1 MMMAPLP
8 SAHLT
13 TWSKRM
19 STINPL
25 AYREEVNPNIT
36 DKGAFP
42 YRTVA
47 NAAPSEAAQPMAG
60 VDRMKQLEQM
70 LQEAQ
75 GRAEVIEKEAYD
87 NAYLAGEKA
96 GMALGQKRAEQLLE
110 SIQDTLTGTEKS
122 IEEIKQQFA
131 EAALDVAQHIAEKI
145 INEELERDTSR
156 LWNIAAQA
164 AAQLPETTGLRI
176 AISPDDYA
184 VFKRLLDESELMAIL
199 TSDDT
204 IQPATCRIIS
214 IQQDILIDPV
224 AAVANYMEQLRPE
237 MLTET
242 ISMPDSDNDDG
253 SQA

>member
-1 MMMAPLP
+1 VF
-8 SAHLT
+8 
-13 TWSKRM
+13 KR
-19 STINPL
+19 
-25 AYREEVNPNIT
+25 
-36 DKGAFP
+36 
-42 YRTVA
+42 
-47 NAAPSEAAQPMAG
+47 
-60 VDRMKQLEQM
+60 
-70 LQEAQ
+70 
-75 GRAEVIEKEAYD
+75 
-87 NAYLAGEKA
+87 
-96 GMALGQKRAEQLLE
+96 
-110 SIQDTLTGTEKS
+110 
-122 IEEIKQQFA
+122 QFA
-131 EAALDVAQHIAEKI
+131 EPALDVALHFAEKI
-145 INEELERDTSR
+145 MNEALESDASR

-164 AAQLPETTGLRI
+164 AAQLPDTTGLRI